1 MFELAGHYVP
11 NLVQQ
16 VVHHN
21 AEPGAF
27 FLNLKGFAVLPF
39 HAHPSLYNKNW
50 EVSDDYDKVLGLMTL
65 SHKQNKKYTLI
76 NFLLSTRVKF
86 IKISYDPRK

>member
-1 MFELAGHYVP
+1 MWICSISRMIVDVPLSPISSYLGYVWFELAGHYVP

-39 HAHPSLYNKNW
+39 
-50 EVSDDYDKVLGLMTL
+50 
-65 SHKQNKKYTLI
+65 TLI
-76 NFLLSTRVKF
+76 PACIKKIGKSRMTMTKF
-86 IKISYDPRK
+86 

>member
-1 MFELAGHYVP
+1 MVVDVSTFTDHLFLPGVLCVFVLAGHYVP

-16 VVHHN
+16 VVRHN

-39 HAHPSLYNKNW
+39 
-50 EVSDDYDKVLGLMTL
+50 
-65 SHKQNKKYTLI
+65 TLI
-76 NFLLSTRVKF
+76 PALITK
-86 IKISYDPRK
+86 KIWEIFG